1 MTFHIHNTGSPEI
14 KRGLYSSDNEQD
26 KTSTSTHLYLIL
38 LESRKKIN
46 INQKHREVTAAS
58 RALLL
63 NKDSIL
69 FIKVASLQKCRKHG
83 ILAL

>member
-1 MTFHIHNTGSPEI
+1 MTFHIHNTGSSEI
-14 KRGLYSSDNEQD
+14 ERGLYSSEDEQD
-26 KTSTSTHLYLIL
+26 KTSTSTHLYLEL
-38 LESRKKIN
+38 LESRKKSN

-69 FIKVASLQKCRKHG
+69 FIKVQAFRSV
-83 ILAL
+83 ANTVY